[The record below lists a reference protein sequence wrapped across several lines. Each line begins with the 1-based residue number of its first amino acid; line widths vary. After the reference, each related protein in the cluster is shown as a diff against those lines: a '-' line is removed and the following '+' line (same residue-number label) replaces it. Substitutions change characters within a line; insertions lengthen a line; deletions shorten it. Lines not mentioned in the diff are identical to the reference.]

1 MNDRVTTAM
10 QALPDGEAELT
21 LVVRL
26 SWEDVARLGQEA
38 GRLASQMQ
46 RPVTLDEAVSHRL
59 RSARVTAAQ
68 AKPTGEQ
75 PPAAVSAGG
84 TGAAGLAGTG
94 STSASVGTGSTSAS
108 IGTGSTSASVG
119 TGSTSASVSSL
130 PPRPATDHARPPA
143 EQARQAIERI
153 NGTA

>member
-1 MNDRVTTAM
+1 MNDRVTVPM
-10 QALPDGEAELT
+10 HALPDGEAELT

-26 SWEDVARLGQEA
+26 PWEDVARLGQEA

-59 RSARVTAAQ
+59 RSVRATAAH
-68 AKPTGEQ
+68 ARPTAGEQ
-75 PPAAVSAGG
+75 PPAVPPATASA
-84 TGAAGLAGTG
+84 TSTAG
-94 STSASVGTGSTSAS
+94 
-108 IGTGSTSASVG
+108 
-119 TGSTSASVSSL
+119 SVSSL
-130 PPRPATDHARPPA
+130 PSRPPG

>member
-1 MNDRVTTAM
+1 MNDRVTAAM

-26 SWEDVARLGQEA
+26 SWEDIARLGQEA
-38 GRLASQMQ
+38 GRLASRMQ
-46 RPVTLDEAVSHRL
+46 RPVTLDEAVGHRL
-59 RSARVTAAQ
+59 RSARPTAAH
-68 AKPTGEQ
+68 AKPAGEQ

-84 TGAAGLAGTG
+84 AGAAGFAAAG
-94 STSASVGTGSTSAS
+94 
-108 IGTGSTSASVG
+108 
-119 TGSTSASVSSL
+119 TSASVSSL